1 MGKYVRVVEF
11 KTEFEGEQVRL
22 TMNPLNREAY
32 MRLTRPMIDIT
43 SEKYGA
49 AQPRILEQ
57 ERTKLA
63 MEVMTE
69 HLFGVEGLTDA
80 AGVALSKDDIIGK
93 TYFMGLLGDAF
104 DVLLEAAGVKK
115 ATSAGSEAK

>member
-63 MEVMTE
+63 MEDRALVRGG
-69 HLFGVEGLTDA
+69 GVNRCGRSGA
-80 AGVALSKDDIIGK
+80 VQGRHHRQ
-93 TYFMGLLGDAF
+93 
-104 DVLLEAAGVKK
+104 DVLH
-115 ATSAGSEAK
+115 GSTRRRV